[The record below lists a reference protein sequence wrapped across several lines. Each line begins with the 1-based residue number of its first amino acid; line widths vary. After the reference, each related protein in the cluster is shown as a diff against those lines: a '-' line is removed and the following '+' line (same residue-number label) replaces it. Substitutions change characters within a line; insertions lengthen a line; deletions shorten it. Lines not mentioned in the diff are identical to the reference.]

1 MFNPELVDRFQAVCT
16 QLITSG
22 SDLFRWEWDNRF
34 LAALS
39 TFKQDD
45 VDRVLGILEGRFE
58 KQWTSESALEPAETE
73 LVGSCGGLYQG
84 QRLFLSGEA
93 RAPVLV
99 AMWWPWGD
107 GTTISLRVR
116 IVVSGL
122 DKETAL
128 EYLNPF
134 RSWFGFS

>member
-1 MFNPELVDRFQAVCT
+1 MFNPELVEQFQAVCT

-22 SDLFRWEWDNRF
+22 SDLFSWDWDNRF
-34 LAALS
+34 LAAIS
-39 TFKQDD
+39 TFKRPDEQ
-45 VDRVLGILEGRFE
+45 RVLGLLEEVFS
-58 KQWTSESALEPAETE
+58 KQWTSESDLTPDDKE
-73 LVGSCGGLYQG
+73 LVGSCGGLFPG
-84 QRLFLSGEA
+84 QRLFLSGAA

>member
-1 MFNPELVDRFQAVCT
+1 MTNPELVEQFQAVCT

-22 SDLFRWEWDNRF
+22 NDLFRWEWDNRF
-34 LAALS
+34 LAAIA
-39 TFKQDD
+39 TFKQPD
-45 VDRVLGILEGRFE
+45 VERVLGILDGGFE
-58 KQWTSESALEPAETE
+58 KQWTSESDLTPADKEFI
-73 LVGSCGGLYQG
+73 GSCGGLYPG
-84 QRLFLSGEA
+84 QRLFLSGA
-93 RAPVLV
+93 AQAPVLV
-99 AMWWPWGD
+99 AMWWPWGN